1 MATRT
6 LQDKTVLITG
16 AARGIGAATA
26 RDVVRRGGQ
35 VALVGLEPDLLQ
47 TLASEL
53 GDRADWREADVC
65 DAAAM
70 EGAVK
75 WAVERFG
82 GIDVVMANAGITR
95 IGSIAEIDPADF
107 EAVIEVNL
115 LGVWRTIRTALPA
128 VRERNGHVFIV
139 SSMSAAVRLPLMS
152 AYAAAKA
159 AVGALG
165 DALRLELAR
174 EGTTVGI
181 AYLSFIDTDMV
192 RAAFSDERAAPF
204 VSRMPSWMTATMPLE
219 QAIPKLVDAI
229 EQRKPR
235 VVLPGR
241 AWPVLLCSQLFEPL
255 VRRAVLRRMP
265 REDAGTPEAP
275 GPHRM

>member
-1 MATRT
+1 MTAAA
-6 LQDKTVLITG
+6 LKGQIVLITG
-16 AARGIGAATA
+16 AARGIGAAAA
-26 RDVVRRGGQ
+26 REVVRRGGS
-35 VALVGLEPDLLQ
+35 VALVGLEPQLLQ
-47 TLASEL
+47 ALAAEL
-53 GDRADWREADVC
+53 GDRAGWREADVC

-82 GIDVVMANAGITR
+82 GLDIVVANAGIAR
-95 IGSIAEIDPADF
+95 VGSVADIDPADF

-115 LGVWRTIRTALPA
+115 LGVWRTIRAALPA
-128 VRERNGHVFIV
+128 VRERRGHVFIV
-139 SSMSAAVRLPLMS
+139 SSMSAAVRLPLMA

-159 AVGALG
+159 GVGALG

-174 EGTTVGI
+174 EGVTVGV

-204 VSRMPSWMTATMPLE
+204 VREMPSWMTATMTLDRAVPR
-219 QAIPKLVDAI
+219 IVDAI
-229 EQRKPR
+229 ERRKPR

-255 VRRAVLRRMP
+255 MRRAVLARLP
-265 REDAGTPEAP
+265 RQ
-275 GPHRM
+275 